1 MARRSTEILRRVEE
15 QKKKEQLDRE
25 TQSVSKNLIDLYER
39 HRGEIFDIRSRCN
52 EIMEGPYLIN
62 PNNNYLSSGT
72 KVAFVGQQTNG
83 WPSSDN
89 IAEQMQAY
97 REGNVGEIYNSPF
110 INIIRILEERIGVRR
125 CSSVLLNLNRY
136 DEGKQR
142 PSEDNLKI
150 LEKLDPIFLEELKL
164 IEPHIVIFF
173 TGPDFKDRVCNLL
186 QGAKSTVAV
195 IDRLFKINSPILK
208 SLVFYADHPNYL
220 RRTRNEQRVIDAI
233 CAEVGT

>member
-1 MARRSTEILRRVEE
+1 MFFILILQVVVQANE
-15 QKKKEQLDRE
+15 
-25 TQSVSKNLIDLYER
+25 NYHLIIIL
-39 HRGEIFDIRSRCN
+39 
-52 EIMEGPYLIN
+52 N

-110 INIIRILEERIGVRR
+110 IDLIRILEERIGVRR

-186 QGAKSTVAV
+186 QGAESTVAG
-195 IDRLFKINSPILK
+195 IDRLFRINSPILK